1 MNVAEFLEEIDEI
14 DDADVRADLLI
25 AVENMIDVA
34 FYITE
39 RGREIAWQFA
49 PIPGSDF
56 DE

>member
-1 MNVAEFLEEIDEI
+1 MNVAEFLEEV
-14 DDADVRADLLI
+14 DDIEDPDVRADLLI